1 MHISAGGW
9 WENFA
14 PGLRNGTPYAPFM
27 LATPSVA
34 VKGTEGYPPDIL
46 LFFDHVTVAFSTN
59 PYSMS
64 RNEHSDLEVV
74 PESERPEQQ
83 KYAYYSP
90 EPIIPASYGEDT
102 HKIPYAQA
110 VHEQDQPRTICG
122 IRKRTFWIVLIV
134 AIIVIAAAVGGGV
147 GGALAN
153 RSSNNTSQASS
164 QSTQPPSQSPAT
176 ESTSTTPSPT
186 SSETTPSLS
195 TSTIVGPTSTI
206 YRDCPSSN
214 SSLYTATF
222 GSSKMQFRKAC
233 EISFSNA
240 PNQKD
245 SLATPVASLDECIN
259 LCAAYNI
266 QNRTQIEDG
275 SGRSGICNAVCWRN
289 TFDKIN
295 DWPGGM
301 CFGFTT
307 LNTTRDGESA
317 WKFTLPAETRC
328 DSAALINQDY

>member
-1 MHISAGGW
+1 
-9 WENFA
+9 
-14 PGLRNGTPYAPFM
+14 
-27 LATPSVA
+27 
-34 VKGTEGYPPDIL
+34 
-46 LFFDHVTVAFSTN
+46 
-59 PYSMS
+59 MS

-102 HKIPYAQA
+102 HKIPYTQA

-134 AIIVIAAAVGGGV
+134 AIIVIVAAVGGGV

-153 RSSNNTSQASS
+153 RSSSTSQASS
-164 QSTQPPSQSPAT
+164 QSQSPAPSGAK
-176 ESTSTTPSPT
+176 STAPASLSTTPTPT
-186 SSETTPSLS
+186 SSETTASLS
-195 TSTIVGPTSTI
+195 TSTIAGPTSTI
-206 YRDCPSSN
+206 LRDCPSSN
-214 SSLYTATF
+214 DTLYTTNF

-233 EISFSNA
+233 EISFTGA
-240 PNQKD
+240 PGQKD

-266 QNRTQIEDG
+266 QNRTEIENRT
-275 SGRSGICNAVCWRN
+275 GRSGICNAVCWRN
-289 TFDKIN
+289 TFDSIN